1 MVAYPYTK
9 YMVSMMDVDM
19 AAAVILASHA
29 KADDLGVP
37 AEQRVYLRGSAYATD
52 PVYVA
57 EHEHLWQSPAM
68 AHASGQALHNAG
80 VTIDGVAHLDLYS
93 CFGSSI
99 NLALDALQLRH
110 DQRGVTV
117 TGGLPF
123 AGGAGSNY
131 LTHSLAA
138 MVEVLRN
145 DPGSLGLVSGVGMHM
160 TKHIFGVYSTTP
172 PTNDHQEPDP
182 IDEPTRKTIT
192 NVVEPGTPGT
202 VATYTVVHNREGQ
215 REWGLVICDLR
226 DGSRAYGRIE
236 DPDLL
241 QDMEDEEWVG
251 RTLSLSPAN
260 DVNLA
265 SC

>member
-1 MVAYPYTK
+1 
-9 YMVSMMDVDM
+9 
-19 AAAVILASHA
+19 
-29 KADDLGVP
+29 
-37 AEQRVYLRGSAYATD
+37 
-52 PVYVA
+52 
-57 EHEHLWQSPAM
+57 
-68 AHASGQALHNAG
+68 
-80 VTIDGVAHLDLYS
+80 
-93 CFGSSI
+93 
-99 NLALDALQLRH
+99 
-110 DQRGVTV
+110 
-117 TGGLPF
+117 
-123 AGGAGSNY
+123 
-131 LTHSLAA
+131 

-192 NVVEPGTPGT
+192 DVVEPGTPGT

-226 DGSRAYGRIE
+226 DGSRAYGRVE
-236 DPDLL
+236 NPDLL

-260 DVNLA
+260 DVNLV